1 MKFTDTMEKTDWSAV
16 EAALD
21 WSVLDWSRFNLTDR
35 RFRLVMYQAPNMRPP
50 VIHEM
55 MPDCERLIHS
65 VAQKFSDQTSPH
77 LQFEEMVGEGRL
89 KLAEILDK
97 GHEHIQPTR
106 TNFFKF
112 FKTSLQ
118 NHAKSRVQ
126 KYRFTEKRTGVKPP
140 PRHERFAVPAPAP
153 EEDDKQPPVHHK
165 QVELSLDD
173 TDLHLQVADT
183 SDDAQEFNEVAE
195 DYAALLSEPEQVV
208 FKQLYQ
214 PNESARCHAWLDA
227 HYLRMPGKFSVKIK
241 HVHLAEGLEMS
252 LELFE
257 ETVLRIKQKIA
268 AYQAMTDV
276 EQLEKARVSATIAQL
291 KAVFGV
297 QIPPTADDMLIRR
310 LFTIAARDQHVKI
323 NQQVAEMLETVG
335 AKVPRLHKDMI
346 SCYGVLYTAYDR
358 RCQSCGLKKSC
369 FVEASNLGLTKI
381 TLSPRLLGSRQQR
394 SPVILPIME
403 GEETPGAASYDE
415 AEILSYLDEYFTK
428 FKRGDSI
435 YYGHNTEDAD
445 RQVLLFCLGTQT
457 TPLLVRFCSPSESL
471 KKKLVAKGKS
481 WFAPDNTPTSAIT
494 ALLDQHAKDTL
505 NG

>member
-1 MKFTDTMEKTDWSAV
+1 MQFTNTETKI
-16 EAALD
+16 D
-21 WSVLDWSRFNLTDR
+21 WSVIRLTDR
-35 RFRLVMYQAPNMRPP
+35 NFRLVLYQAPSLRPP
-50 VIHEM
+50 VLDEM

-65 VAQKFSDQTSPH
+65 VAQKYCDQTSPH

-97 GHEHIQPTR
+97 GHEHKQPTR
-106 TNFFKF
+106 SNFFKF

-140 PRHERFAVPAPAP
+140 PRLERFALPAHAPVP
-153 EEDDKQPPVHHK
+153 EEDEKPVHHK

-183 SDDAQEFNEVAE
+183 SDDALEFKEVAE
-195 DYAALLSEPEQVV
+195 DYEMLLSEPEKVV
-208 FKQLYQ
+208 FRQLYQ
-214 PNESARCHAWLDA
+214 PNEMARCLAFVDA
-227 HYLRMPGKFSVKIK
+227 HYQRMPGKFSIKIK
-241 HVHLAEGLEMS
+241 HSHLAEGLEMS
-252 LELFE
+252 HELFE

-268 AYQAMTDV
+268 AYQAMSDV
-276 EQLEKARVSATIAQL
+276 DQLEKARQSATIAQL

-310 LFTIAARDQHVKI
+310 LFTIAARDQHTKI
-323 NQQVAEMLETVG
+323 NQQVAEMLEMVG

-394 SPVILPIME
+394 SPVILPIIE

-428 FKRGDSI
+428 FKRGDTI
-435 YYGHNTEDAD
+435 YYGHATEDAD

-457 TPLLVRFCSPSESL
+457 SPLVVRFCSPSESL

-494 ALLDQHAKDTL
+494 ALLDQHAKDNL

>member
-1 MKFTDTMEKTDWSAV
+1 MKFTDTMATTDWSALKD
-16 EAALD
+16 AFDQMD
-21 WSVLDWSRFNLTDR
+21 WGKIRLTER
-35 RFRLVMYQAPNMRPP
+35 NFRLVMYQAPNMRPP
-50 VIHEM
+50 VLDEM

-65 VAQKFSDQTSPH
+65 VAQKFCDQTSPH

-89 KLAEILDK
+89 KLAEIIDK
-97 GHEHIQPTR
+97 GHERIQPTR

-140 PRHERFAVPAPAP
+140 PRHERFASPAPVP
-153 EEDDKQPPVHHK
+153 EEDEKQAPVNHK

-183 SDDAQEFNEVAE
+183 SDDAQEFNEIAE

-227 HYLRMPGKFSVKIK
+227 HYMRLPGKFSVKIK
-241 HVHLAEGLEMS
+241 HVHLAVGLEMS

-268 AYQAMTDV
+268 AYQNMTDA
-276 EQLEKARVSATIAQL
+276 EQIEKARVSATVAQL
-291 KAVFGV
+291 KTVFGV

-310 LFTIAARDQHVKI
+310 LFTIAARDQYLKL
-323 NQQVAEMLETVG
+323 NQQVAEMLEIVG

-369 FVEASNLGLTKI
+369 SVEASNLGLTKI

-394 SPVILPIME
+394 SPVILPVME
-403 GEETPGAASYDE
+403 GEETPGAGSYDE
-415 AEILSYLDEYFTK
+415 AEILSYLDEYFTQ

-435 YYGHNTEDAD
+435 YYGHNTDSAD
-445 RQVLLFCLGTQT
+445 RQVLLFCIQIS
-457 TPLLVRFCSPSESL
+457 PLVIRFCSPSNSL

-481 WFAPDNTPTSAIT
+481 WFAPDSTPTAAIT

>member
-1 MKFTDTMEKTDWSAV
+1 MAFTNTVEMETTEWPAV
-16 EAALD
+16 AALD
-21 WSVLDWSRFNLTDR
+21 IDWNKIRLTDR

-50 VIHEM
+50 VLDEM

-65 VAQKFSDQTSPH
+65 VAQKFCDQTSPH

-97 GHEHIQPTR
+97 GHEEKQASR

-112 FKTSLQ
+112 FKTALQ

-140 PRHERFAVPAPAP
+140 PRHERFAVAPAP
-153 EEDDKQPPVHHK
+153 EEDEKQPPLHHK

-183 SDDAQEFNEVAE
+183 SDDAQEFKEVAE
-195 DYAALLSEPEQVV
+195 DYAALLSEVEQVV
-208 FKQLYQ
+208 FNQLYQ
-214 PNESARCHAWLDA
+214 PNEKARCLAYVDA
-227 HYLRMPGKFSVKIK
+227 HYQRMPGKFSIKIK
-241 HVHLAEGLEMS
+241 HSHLAEGLEMS

-268 AYQAMTDV
+268 AYQAMTDA
-276 EQLEKARVSATIAQL
+276 EQLDKARQSATIAQL

-297 QIPPTADDMLIRR
+297 QIPPTADDMLVRR
-310 LFTIAARDQHVKI
+310 LFTIAARDQHTKI
-323 NQQVAEMLETVG
+323 NQQVAEMLEVIG

-346 SCYGVLYTAYDR
+346 SCYGVLYTAHDR

-369 FVEASNLGLTKI
+369 YVEASNLGLTKI

-394 SPVILPIME
+394 SPVILPVID

-428 FKRGDSI
+428 FKRGDTI
-435 YYGHNTEDAD
+435 YYGHATEDAD

-457 TPLLVRFCSPSESL
+457 SPLVIRFCSPSESL

-494 ALLDQHAKDTL
+494 ALLDQHAKDNL

>member
-1 MKFTDTMEKTDWSAV
+1 
-16 EAALD
+16 
-21 WSVLDWSRFNLTDR
+21 
-35 RFRLVMYQAPNMRPP
+35 
-50 VIHEM
+50 

-65 VAQKFSDQTSPH
+65 VAQRFSDKTSPH
-77 LQFEEMVGEGRL
+77 LEFEEMVGEGRL

-97 GHEHIQPTR
+97 GHEEKQTSR

-118 NHAKSRVQ
+118 NNAKSRVQ

-140 PRHERFAVPAPAP
+140 PRHERFAAPGSAA
-153 EEDDKQPPVHHK
+153 EETEGQPLHQK

-173 TDLHLQVADT
+173 TDLHLQIADV
-183 SDDAQEFNEVAE
+183 SDETTEFKEVAE
-195 DYAALLSEPEQVV
+195 DFSAVLSEIEQVV

-214 PNESARCHAWLDA
+214 PNDKAWAIAFVDA
-227 HYLRMPGKFSVKIK
+227 HYLRMPGKFTLKLK
-241 HVHLAEGLEMS
+241 HACLAEGLEMT

-257 ETVLRIKQKIA
+257 ETVLRIKQKIL
-268 AYQAMTDV
+268 AYRNMSES
-276 EQLEKARVSATIAQL
+276 EQLEKARQSATIAQL

-297 QIPPTADDMLIRR
+297 QIPPSADDMLVRR
-310 LFTIAARDQHVKI
+310 LFTVAARDQNTKL
-323 NQQVAEMLETVG
+323 NQQVAEMLEIIG

-346 SCYGVLYTAYDR
+346 GCYGVLCVAHDR

-369 FVEASNLGLTKI
+369 FVEASNLGLTKV

-394 SPVILPIME
+394 SPVILPVFD
-403 GEETPGAASYDE
+403 GEETSGAASYDE
-415 AEILSYLDEYFTK
+415 AEILSYLDDSFTK

-435 YYGHNTEDAD
+435 YYGFDTEGTD
-445 RQVLLFCLGTQT
+445 REVLLFCLGNQLS
-457 TPLLVRFCSPSESL
+457 PLIIRFCSPGEGL
-471 KKKLVAKGKS
+471 KKKLVVKGKS
-481 WFAPDNTPTSAIT
+481 WFAPDNTLTTALT